1 MLTFKI
7 KPDGFKEIRKRIL
20 LFSIPAF
27 VLGIVITGVSMYT
40 STMNR
45 SDDVKPGYAPEQSIQ
60 LIDVIAYLPM
70 VIFIAI
76 LAFGLTRMLK
86 KAKKTL
92 DSYELTISENLIAR
106 EQLNTPTISIYINEV
121 QEIIKRK
128 KGGFYIK
135 GEKARDFIIVPKQ
148 IENPE
153 QLELALEKI
162 KPLVSKGKGINQLKW
177 QALLNLA
184 SLALLI
190 TLNVSFNHIIV
201 AISGTLFLAIT
212 VYNFIQAQKSKNID
226 YRTKRT
232 KWIGLVLSFFAIYI
246 MYIKLTGNH
255 F

>member
-1 MLTFKI
+1 MLTFRI
-7 KPDGFKEIRKRIL
+7 KPNGYKEIRKKIL
-20 LFSIPAF
+20 LFSIPGF
-27 VLGIVITGVSMYT
+27 ILGLVITGISIYT
-40 STMNR
+40 NTINR
-45 SDDVKPGYAPEQSIQ
+45 SNDVTPEHVPDHSLE
-60 LIDVIAYLPM
+60 LIDLIAYLPI

-76 LAFGLTRMLK
+76 LGFGLKRMLK
-86 KAKKTL
+86 KTKKVL

-106 EQLNTPTISIYINEV
+106 EQLNTPTISIYLTEV

-135 GEKARDFIIVPKQ
+135 GEKARDLIIVPKQ

-162 KPLVSKGKGINQLKW
+162 RPLVSKGKGADQLKW
-177 QALLNLA
+177 QALLSLA
-184 SLALLI
+184 SIGLLI
-190 TLNVSFNHIIV
+190 TVNVSFNEIV
-201 AISGTLFLAIT
+201 VAVAGTLFLGIT

-232 KWIGLVLSFFAIYI
+232 RWISLVLSFFVIYV